1 MNRNINEPVNIPN
14 KKDILMININK
25 FYQDSSHIDKILPV
39 ITGKSK
45 ISLRLIDWFVTN
57 YAKKNNTCLNIVG
70 EMDMINTRQFVVYIN
85 YKSQLKSYTK
95 KQFDPFCRR
104 ERIRFFY
111 DDNKFIITTVGQL
124 NFFRWAIKNNIINY
138 IGDNIDTI
146 EKDMNDNIKK
156 IKKPITLS
164 EEQQSRKKRQELSIS
179 ATKSINKHNIN
190 ITVSFE

>member
-1 MNRNINEPVNIPN
+1 MKQNHNEPVNIPN

-25 FYQDSSHIDKILPV
+25 FYQEQEHIIKILPV
-39 ITGKSK
+39 VTGKSK

-70 EMDMINTRQFVVYIN
+70 NTDVTNTRQFVVYIN

-124 NFFRWAIKNNIINY
+124 NFFRWAIKNDIIRF
-138 IGDNIDTI
+138 ISENIDII
-146 EKDMNDNIKK
+146 EKDMNENIKK
-156 IKKPITLS
+156 IKKPESLN
-164 EEQQSRKKRQELSIS
+164 EEIQSRKKRQELSIS